1 VSGLGTRAAERA
13 SDRAATWRF
22 SRAVERVRAVDR
34 IVADYATTY
43 CGRPVRRY
51 DVAPLESA
59 VHVPGVTWTIEGE
72 VVIEFVSED
81 AGPGR
86 LNVYEFALLRPV
98 KQAIRSRHIVINYVA
113 SVGGSRR

>member
-1 VSGLGTRAAERA
+1 VSGLGTRPAERG

-22 SRAVERVRAVDR
+22 SRAVERVGAVDR

-43 CGRPVRRY
+43 CGRPMRRY

-59 VHVPGVTWTIEGE
+59 VRFRGVTWTIEGD
-72 VVIEFVSED
+72 VVIEFIPED

-98 KQAIRSRHIVINYVA
+98 KQALRSRHIVINYVA
-113 SVGGSRR
+113 SVRGSCR